1 MNKLNQNSS
10 TNCLNKAKI
19 ILFVLCILGS
29 TNCKKG
35 QDHYNVPD
43 WFKEWTVFSKGSY
56 WIYKNEISNK
66 QDCTYVEKAPELW
79 VYSESSKD
87 PIYDHIVVTFKS
99 PFLVNFTSG
108 AGKDDYADLSVLD
121 INSSSRALTTSL
133 IVDPQYYSGNGH
145 TFGVI
150 EVFSNLT
157 VNNSLYHNVYHTRYS
172 ELLYVNDSA
181 VRDYYF
187 AKNIG
192 LVIFKMR
199 TGNIDTMWSLVRH
212 HVIQ

>member
-1 MNKLNQNSS
+1 
-10 TNCLNKAKI
+10 
-19 ILFVLCILGS
+19 
-29 TNCKKG
+29 
-35 QDHYNVPD
+35 
-43 WFKEWTVFSKGSY
+43 
-56 WIYKNEISNK
+56 
-66 QDCTYVEKAPELW
+66 
-79 VYSESSKD
+79 
-87 PIYDHIVVTFKS
+87 
-99 PFLVNFTSG
+99 
-108 AGKDDYADLSVLD
+108 
-121 INSSSRALTTSL
+121 
-133 IVDPQYYSGNGH
+133 
-145 TFGVI
+145 VI

-199 TGNIDTMWSLVRH
+199 TGNIDTTWSLVRH